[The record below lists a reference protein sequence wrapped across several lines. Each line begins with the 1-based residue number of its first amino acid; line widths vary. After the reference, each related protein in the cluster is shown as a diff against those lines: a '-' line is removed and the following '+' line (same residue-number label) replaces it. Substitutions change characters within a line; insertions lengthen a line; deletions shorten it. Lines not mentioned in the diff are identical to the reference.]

1 MVLLGAEDFVATLVQ
16 RFGLLDF
23 FELRRV
29 GEASAAAEASYDPQ
43 QASALAEG
51 FFRLVLEVVTNRAM
65 ISSEHALRKQII
77 QWLAAG
83 QQMTHSKLIKQI
95 TYEKIAKKGTH
106 TTRHTRHTRCTA
118 CSSISRDQPEIMCTR
133 GGTDPG
139 RGGGV
144 RAPAGRQAGLL
155 PTQARVRLRFPFSGH
170 PGLTRLFVST
180 WPGTGTNSTPTSCT
194 SRRPISTWPPRTTT
208 SPSKVCVCCV
218 FGPFSCLVYPRC
230 SCLYSLVR
238 ASSPYLWLS
247 RQGAAAH
254 RHPERALRHVRR
266 RRRHSTLASRAFPYL
281 HCAAPHRDL
290 RQILQVLRYHSAT
303 PWLTHRA
310 LERSLTGWLG
320 AESVL
325 DGALHL
331 LMLCLRRETT
341 DRADACA
348 RDVSVDVREDESN
361 PCSALKHPA
370 GDGSSSS
377 ADVNIT
383 AGPFS
388 LLDRLKLKV
397 RSDDVG
403 GNQGEEG
410 EEASSMLELLIKLRK
425 ASEQQDRPLGEE
437 KPFLDELLRVVR
449 AMDDEC
455 ARVIDA
461 SFEDAS
467 RESKAKTAR
476 ERARYHT
483 QALVCS
489 GACVVFSRR
498 SDWRPGNVLWRR

>member
-1 MVLLGAEDFVATLVQ
+1 MFADVDDILRSPLVHSLIYTVLHHTATY
-16 RFGLLDF
+16 
-23 FELRRV
+23 
-29 GEASAAAEASYDPQ
+29 AK
-43 QASALAEG
+43 
-51 FFRLVLEVVTNRAM
+51 
-65 ISSEHALRKQII
+65 SSKY
-77 QWLAAG
+77 
-83 QQMTHSKLIKQI
+83 S
-95 TYEKIAKKGTH
+95 GT
-106 TTRHTRHTRCTA
+106 
-118 CSSISRDQPEIMCTR
+118 
-133 GGTDPG
+133 
-139 RGGGV
+139 
-144 RAPAGRQAGLL
+144 
-155 PTQARVRLRFPFSGH
+155 
-170 PGLTRLFVST
+170 
-180 WPGTGTNSTPTSCT
+180 
-194 SRRPISTWPPRTTT
+194 
-208 SPSKVCVCCV
+208 
-218 FGPFSCLVYPRC
+218 PRC
-230 SCLYSLVR
+230 
-238 ASSPYLWLS
+238 
-247 RQGAAAH
+247 
-254 RHPERALRHVRR
+254 HPW
-266 RRRHSTLASRAFPYL
+266 
-281 HCAAPHRDL
+281 
-290 RQILQVLRYHSAT
+290 I
-303 PWLTHRA
+303 THRP

-377 ADVNIT
+377 ADVSIA

-425 ASEQQDRPLGEE
+425 ASEQQERPLAEE

-483 QALVCS
+483 YAFVCCVRW
-489 GACVVFSRR
+489 CVVFSRR
-498 SDWRPGNVLWRR
+498 SDWRPGSVLWRR